1 MRTKTYPIFHID
13 GRRART
19 LRKELGLPGDLKDLD
34 EPGPWTAQGRLAGG
48 PGNTTTEITQI
59 ELALVAEILNLPRL
73 KYDYLAG
80 PDAFLCGGAL
90 TAWLGG
96 YPPSDF
102 DFFFPSLEMAERLH
116 QRLLYEGVVL
126 DGYQG
131 TEAGKPIYEAIQKG
145 ELHIDEM
152 VSEVIE
158 GEEIRALNYSMP
170 TSDRPD
176 LIHVVLLIQ
185 VEDPSAI
192 IDTFDFTISQLG
204 TDGRYLYVSEYTWT
218 DLFRKRLRVHHIH
231 HGIST
236 MRRMVKY
243 SRRGFY
249 ACVGTMRDVAQGVVD
264 SPTDQPISVD

>member
-1 MRTKTYPIFHID
+1 MKSKTYPIFHID

-19 LRKELGLPGDLKDLD
+19 LRKELGLPSGLKDLD
-34 EPGPWTAQGRLAGG
+34 ED
-48 PGNTTTEITQI
+48 TTTEINQI
-59 ELALVAEILNLPRL
+59 ELVLVAEALNLPRL
-73 KYDYLAG
+73 KYDHLADSG
-80 PDAFLCGGAL
+80 AFLCGGAV

-96 YPPSDF
+96 YPPSDY

-116 QRLLYEGVVL
+116 QRLLYEGAVL

-131 TEAGKPIYEAIQKG
+131 TETGQPIYDAIQKG
-145 ELHIDEM
+145 ELHLDQL
-152 VSEVIE
+152 VIE
-158 GEEIRALNYSMP
+158 NEEIRALNYSMP

-176 LIHVVLLIQ
+176 LIQIVLLIQ
-185 VEDPSAI
+185 GQDPPAI

-204 TDGRYLYVSEYTWT
+204 TDGRQLYFGAYTWT
-218 DLFRKRLRVHHIH
+218 DLFRRRLRVHNIH

-249 ACVGTMRDVAQGVVD
+249 ACVGTMREVAQGVVD
-264 SPTDQPISVD
+264 SPADQPISVD

>member
-1 MRTKTYPIFHID
+1 MKTKTYPIFHID

-19 LRKELGLPGDLKDLD
+19 LRRELGLPGELKDLD
-34 EPGPWTAQGRLAGG
+34 EDT
-48 PGNTTTEITQI
+48 NTKKTQI
-59 ELALVAEILNLPRL
+59 ELALVSEILNLPRL
-73 KYDYLAG
+73 KYDHLADSG
-80 PDAFLCGGAL
+80 AFLCGGAL

-102 DFFFPSLEMAERLH
+102 DFFFPVLEMAERLH
-116 QRLLYEGVVL
+116 QRLLCEGAVL

-145 ELHIDEM
+145 ELHIDEL

-158 GEEIRALNYSMP
+158 NEEIRALNYSMP

-176 LIHVVLLIQ
+176 LIQIVLLIQ
-185 VEDPSAI
+185 GADPPAI

-204 TDGRYLYVSEYTWT
+204 TDGWYLYFGEYTWT